1 MKQDSTGLT
10 PTKHR
15 GLHFIVGTLIG
26 ILVGVAVYFAALSI
40 FFQHGEEGEA
50 LGVFTVAD
58 DKRNQ
63 DSANSSRGDD
73 FGRDE
78 NSNLNTHEFL
88 DLIDGWSHEKLI
100 QMIDQATTAP
110 ISNASVETNELLIGE
125 LARTNPQQAL
135 NKVWSFPSTIWY
147 DLLPIVFQEWSASNL
162 AEALT
167 AAGNLVGTLQESAMG
182 AILNSQDNLNDAKFV
197 NLSRTLSIHAL
208 TQRMIIGKEA
218 KELLDR
224 PMEAWN
230 LLMAKGAVNDEYWD
244 VLVETAKSWVQQEGF
259 VVLDRLIKDLYDRNN
274 FTLTHVL
281 QAIADDAPQQAF
293 DWVLSTS
300 ADVQGKTAATIA
312 QPWAQQDPKAALDAT
327 AGLDR
332 RLNRRWT
339 IQIITA
345 TWAKTNPQ
353 ELVQHIAI
361 LPKNNRSLAT
371 SDALVALVQLDP
383 QEALKSLQQLRTVPR
398 AIDDNTETELVRS
411 WSKSDPIAAMEWV
424 RTNKEEDSR
433 EYAYM
438 IQDIARAYALID
450 PEKAFTF
457 ARGEAPNSYFLSS
470 TYLETEVL
478 DSLAR
483 RGEVEVALKLLDRV
497 REEAKLQA
505 VQTVADNLIWVNR
518 IEDVLTLSQGLTED
532 QQVDYFKSIAFR
544 WMLDSPTS
552 LVDNLPNL
560 PSHRVRQEMVRE
572 ILALA
577 ERFTRYLTSAQIDA
591 VRAFLDDE
599 NSVNSSN

>member
-1 MKQDSTGLT
+1 MKQDPTGLT
-10 PTKHR
+10 PSKR
-15 GLHFIVGTLIG
+15 RRVHFIAGTLFGIG
-26 ILVGVAVYFAALSI
+26 VGVAGYFAVLSL
-40 FFQHGEEGEA
+40 FVQHGEEKI
-50 LGVFTVAD
+50 LGIFTVAD
-58 DKRNQ
+58 DKPNQ
-63 DSANSSRGDD
+63 DSVDSLRGDD
-73 FGRDE
+73 IGRDK

-88 DLIDGWSHEKLI
+88 DLIGGWNHEELI
-100 QMIDQATTAP
+100 QAIDQATTAS
-110 ISNASVETNELLIGE
+110 ISIASVETNVLLIGE

-135 NKVWSFPSTIWY
+135 DKVWSFPSTLWY
-147 DLLPIVFQEWSASNL
+147 DLLPIVFQEWSVSNL

-167 AAGNLVGTLQESAMG
+167 TAGNLVGTLQESAME
-182 AILNSQDNLNDAKFV
+182 AILSSQGDLNDSKFV
-197 NLSRTLSIHAL
+197 NLSQTLGIHAL
-208 TQRMIIGKEA
+208 TQRMIVEKEA

-224 PMEAWN
+224 PMEAWD
-230 LLMAKGAVNDEYWD
+230 LLMAKGAVNEEYWG
-244 VLVETAKSWVQQEGF
+244 VLVETAKTWVQQEGF
-259 VVLDRLIKDLYDRNN
+259 DVLDRLFKDLYDRNN
-274 FTLTHVL
+274 FTLSHVL

-300 ADVQGKTAATIA
+300 TDVQGKTAATIA
-312 QPWAQQDPKAALDAT
+312 EPWARQDPRAALDAT

-332 RLNRRWT
+332 RGNRRWT
-339 IQIITA
+339 IFTITA
-345 TWAKTNPQ
+345 TWAKTKPQ

-361 LPKNNRSLAT
+361 LPKNNRSLAS

-383 QEALKSLQQLRTVPR
+383 QEALKSLQQLRSVPG
-398 AIDDNTETELVRS
+398 AIDDDTETALVRS
-411 WSKSDPIAAMEWV
+411 WSKSDPVAVMEWV
-424 RTNKEEDSR
+424 RTNKKGDSR

-450 PEKAFTF
+450 PEKALTF
-457 ARGEAPNSYFLSS
+457 ARGETPSSYFLSS

-483 RGEVEVALKLLDRV
+483 HGEIDVALKLLGQV

-505 VQTVADNLIWVNR
+505 LQTVADSLIWVNR

-560 PSHRVRQEMVRE
+560 PSDRVRQEMVRE
-572 ILALA
+572 TLALA
-577 ERFTRYLTSAQIDA
+577 ERFKNYLTSAQIET
-591 VRAFLDDE
+591 VRAFLDE
-599 NSVNSSN
+599 ESSINSSN